1 MASISSAGI
10 GSGLD
15 VEGLISRLV
24 AVERTPINQL
34 KQRTDGLK
42 TQLSA
47 FGRLQSQLS
56 AVKDAAVR
64 LNRADTYTGVTG
76 ATSDATVATAT
87 TASGAAAGSYT
98 VNVSKLAKV
107 QSLASDPVPTN
118 SSTGTGTLTI
128 TFGQF
133 SNDLTGF
140 AADPSRTAL
149 VIPIITGADQL
160 EKVRDQI
167 NALKAGVVASVVTD
181 VNGSRLVMRGTQSG
195 QANGFKVEVAD
206 DDGNPT
212 DNAGL
217 SRFAYDPSAVPAPI
231 NPGLSKQTAGN
242 AEVNINGIDIV
253 SATNQVAGAVEGVT
267 FNLLKAQS
275 TATVTVSQDKEGIKK
290 AVTDFAN
297 AYNEAIKLVREQIRT
312 DPATRTGGPLRGDST
327 VVGIQAQLRS
337 LAGSSTTLGGSIG
350 RLADLGLDPGADG
363 TLKIDAAKLD
373 KALTDKLPEVR
384 AFFSG
389 VDSGNAGNNGIS
401 QRFKTLLDGFLD
413 TDGRLENRKSGLQS
427 RITQNDKRNDELER
441 RVELTEKR
449 LRAQYTALDGTMSRA
464 TSLSTYLQN
473 QLQRL

>member
-24 AVERTPINQL
+24 SLERTPINQL

-47 FGRLQSQLS
+47 FGKLQSQLS
-56 AVKDAAVR
+56 AVKDAAAK
-64 LNRADTYTGVTG
+64 LNRADAYNAVSGT
-76 ATSDATVATAT
+76 TSDATAVTTAT
-87 TASGAAAGSYT
+87 SSGAAAGSYT
-98 VNVSKLAKV
+98 VNVTKLAKV

-118 SSTGTGTLTI
+118 GTMGGGTITI

-133 SNDLTGF
+133 SNDFTGF

-149 VIPIITGADQL
+149 VIPIITGSDQL
-160 EKVRDQI
+160 DKVRDQI
-167 NALKAGVVASVVTD
+167 NAMKAGVVASVVTD

-206 DDGNPT
+206 DDGNAG

-217 SRFAYDPSAVPAPI
+217 SRFAYDPSATIPV
-231 NPGLSKQTAGN
+231 NPGLSKQAAGN
-242 AEVNINGIDIV
+242 AEVNINGIDVV
-253 SATNQVAGAVEGVT
+253 SATNQVSGAVEGVS
-267 FNLLKAQS
+267 FSLLKAAS

-290 AVTDFAN
+290 AITDFAN
-297 AYNEAIKLVREQIRT
+297 AYNDANKLLREQIRN
-312 DPATRTGGPLRGDST
+312 DPAAGAGGPLRGDAT
-327 VVGIQAQLRS
+327 VVGIQSQLRA
-337 LAGSSTTLGGSIG
+337 LIGGSTTLGGTIT
-350 RLADLGLDPGADG
+350 RLASLGLDPGTDG
-363 TLKIDAAKLD
+363 NLKIDAAKLD
-373 KALTDKLPEVR
+373 KAITDKLPEVR

-389 VDSGNAGNNGIS
+389 VDAGDAGNSGLT

-413 TDGRLENRKSGLQS
+413 TGGRIEGRKTGLQS
-427 RITQNDKRNDELER
+427 RIDANGKRNDELER
-441 RVELTEKR
+441 RVDLTERR

-464 TSLSTYLQN
+464 SSLSTYLQN
-473 QLQRL
+473 QLPRL